1 MNCLRGCVDGEDWEE
16 TDEVNVGDVN
26 GRDWE
31 GTVEVNVGEEEG
43 IWLVHR

>member
-1 MNCLRGCVDGEDWEE
+1 MNCLRGCVEGEKWAG
-16 TDEVNVGDVN
+16 TVEVDVGDVV